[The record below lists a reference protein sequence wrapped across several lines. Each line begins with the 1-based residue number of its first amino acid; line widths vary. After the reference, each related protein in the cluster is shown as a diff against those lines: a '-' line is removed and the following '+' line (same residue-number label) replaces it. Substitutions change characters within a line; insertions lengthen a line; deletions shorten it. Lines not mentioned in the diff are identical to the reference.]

1 MYRGKQQIT
10 AETRTSRPIM
20 SLKDRQSGSDAIP
33 PGAKLVWSETEGKL
47 IVRVPKASGP
57 ATPAHQPSASFTIID
72 RVLGVPAR

>member
-20 SLKDRQSGSDAIP
+20 SLKDRQSGSDAAIP

-47 IVRVPKASGP
+47 VVRVPKAIG
-57 ATPAHQPSASFTIID
+57 PAHQPISQTQLRD
-72 RVLGVPAR
+72 N